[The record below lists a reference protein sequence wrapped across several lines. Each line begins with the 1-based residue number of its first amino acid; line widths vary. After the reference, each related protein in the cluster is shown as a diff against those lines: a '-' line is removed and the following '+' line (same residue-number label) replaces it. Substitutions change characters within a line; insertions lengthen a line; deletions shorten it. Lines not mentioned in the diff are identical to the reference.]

1 MSILCLHRIK
11 RVFIYPFCSELLCL
25 KTTLFEFHVQR
36 MKMYQI
42 VVSGNG
48 KSASLV
54 CNLIMSKEKTK
65 LSQMVHNL
73 SRVFAFLFLSIFPK

>member
-1 MSILCLHRIK
+1 
-11 RVFIYPFCSELLCL
+11 
-25 KTTLFEFHVQR
+25 
-36 MKMYQI
+36 MYQI

-73 SRVFAFLFLSIFPK
+73 SRVFAFLFLSTFPK